1 MKKLQ
6 VGDVVWFTKSMR
18 KVRIIERLKDKYY
31 GQAMFT
37 VERIDNGKQMTATE
51 TGLEKPKCPNCV

>member
-1 MKKLQ
+1 MKKFKP
-6 VGDVVWFTKSMR
+6 GDVVWFTKSMR

-51 TGLEKPKCPNCV
+51 NGLEKP

>member
-1 MKKLQ
+1 MKKFK

-18 KVRIIERLKDKYY
+18 KVRIIERLKDKYC

-51 TGLEKPKCPNCV
+51 AGLEKPKCQSGV